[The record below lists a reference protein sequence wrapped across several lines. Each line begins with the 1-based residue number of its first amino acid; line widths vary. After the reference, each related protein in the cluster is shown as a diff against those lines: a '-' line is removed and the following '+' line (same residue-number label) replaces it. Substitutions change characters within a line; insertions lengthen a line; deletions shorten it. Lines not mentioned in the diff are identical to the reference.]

1 MTDHVVNLKDNN
13 EARASYL
20 ILKRHLYVNQ
30 RMLGH
35 RIEDKQ
41 IASFNEQ
48 KFGFINGVDNVNW
61 PPYRDSWT
69 PPEGQFASL
78 DFFTKKCRHDIYKLK
93 FNRNTKFSNLSS
105 EE

>member
-20 ILKRHLYVNQ
+20 ILKLHFYANQ

-41 IASFNEQ
+41 IASFSVQ
-48 KFGFINGVDNVNW
+48 K
-61 PPYRDSWT
+61 
-69 PPEGQFASL
+69 L
-78 DFFTKKCRHDIYKLK
+78 H
-93 FNRNTKFSNLSS
+93 LSG
-105 EE
+105 